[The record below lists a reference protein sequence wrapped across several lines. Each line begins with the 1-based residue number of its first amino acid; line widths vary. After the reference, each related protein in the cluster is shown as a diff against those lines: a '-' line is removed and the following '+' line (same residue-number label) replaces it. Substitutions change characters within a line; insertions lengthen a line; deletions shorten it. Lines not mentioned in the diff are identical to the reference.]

1 MKKFKLL
8 FIALITLC
16 FSINSVKAEETN
28 VARIGEKEFA
38 TLDEAITEAK
48 EDDII
53 ELLSDAETI
62 GINLSKNLTI
72 KSASEEKHTITFTK
86 YGIALWSKNLT
97 FENVEVVMN
106 DIGSTPYTAE
116 WNWMTICASKD
127 SELILKNT
135 TMIMDNKNDK
145 TEHINKKGEITEGQH
160 AIYFTGN
167 DKLNLTNSTL
177 IIKNYTQD
185 ALEWDGGDGGY
196 NINLDNSSYISDSNR
211 SGFTGTF
218 VVKAENSNIDV
229 INSTGNGSNGSH
241 FEFINSFVNFNNNN
255 AHGLSAGNLTI
266 NNSTVTS
273 DGNGANG
280 VHVNGEFKVNNNST
294 LTITHNDCSISSKWT
309 IPGALY
315 VGGNGIVDKTTKL
328 TITNN
333 NGSGIYVK
341 AGANL
346 DLQTGIIT
354 QNIAVKLGLGGGINN
369 NGTLNIS
376 EGVEINNN
384 KAEIAGD
391 DIYSTSFITVP
402 KVIEE
407 KNLIEK
413 REDNE
418 VLNDCAHEIN
428 GWYDDGNKNE
438 DEKNSRW
445 EAHGVTE
452 EEDHIILV
460 EPNEYQGFLSIKAAH
475 DKIKGNVIVNYVD
488 SDGNKLTDEIIY
500 TDVVDSEYTTEK
512 KEFDGYTNITV
523 EGQTTGKYIDGTI
536 YVTYYYDKNTGT
548 GDILPPQTGF
558 EPNTLNNTNVENIAI
573 YKKEEE

>member
-1 MKKFKLL
+1 MKKINKIILL
-8 FIALITLC
+8 LIGILTLNTTTVLADE
-16 FSINSVKAEETN
+16 IK
-28 VARIGEKEFA
+28 VARIND
-38 TLDEAITEAK
+38 TDYTSLDEAITEAK
-48 EDDII
+48 EDDVV

-86 YGIALWSKNLT
+86 YGITLWSKNLT
-97 FENVEVVMN
+97 FENVEVVMEGIN
-106 DIGSTPYTAE
+106 STPYTAE

-145 TEHINKKGEITEGQH
+145 TEHIDKEGKITEGQH

-177 IIKNYTQD
+177 TIKNYTQD

-196 NINLDNSSYISDSNR
+196 NINLDNSNYISDSNR

-369 NGTLNIS
+369 HGTIKIS

-384 KAEIAGD
+384 SAEISGD
-391 DIYSTSFITVP
+391 DIYSEG
-402 KVIEE
+402 VINLPEVI
-407 KNLIEK
+407 KDRDLIEV
-413 REDNE
+413 REDE
-418 VLNDCAHEIN
+418 KELNDCNHTIN
-428 GWYDDGNKNE
+428 GWYDDNE
-438 DEKNSRW
+438 LSRW
-445 EAHGVTE
+445 EAHA
-452 EEDHIILV
+452 EDSSDNYI
-460 EPNEYQGFLSIKAAH
+460 NEVNKGIYEGIFSIKAAH
-475 DKIKGNVIVNYVD
+475 DNKGTLVINYVD
-488 SDGNKLTDEIIY
+488 SDGNKLTEEITNIGEVGENY
-500 TDVVDSEYTTEK
+500 ITEK
-512 KEFDGYTNITV
+512 KNFEGYTFITV
-523 EGQTTGKYIDGTI
+523 VGEPIGTYIDGTI
-536 YVTYYYDKNTGT
+536 RVTYYYDKNTGT
-548 GDILPPQTGF
+548 GNIEVLPPQTGF
-558 EPNTLNNTNVENIAI
+558 NGSNITTTNVETITL
-573 YKKEEE
+573 YKKED

>member
-86 YGIALWSKNLT
+86 YGITLWSKNLT
-97 FENVEVVMN
+97 FENVEVVMEGIN
-106 DIGSTPYTAE
+106 STPYTAE

-145 TEHINKKGEITEGQH
+145 TEHIDKEGKITEGQH

-177 IIKNYTQD
+177 TIKNYTQD

-196 NINLDNSSYISDSNR
+196 NINLDNSNYISDSNR

-369 NGTLNIS
+369 HGTINIS

-384 KAEIAGD
+384 SAEISGD
-391 DIYSTSFITVP
+391 DIYSEG
-402 KVIEE
+402 VINLPEVI
-407 KNLIEK
+407 KDKDLIET
-413 REDNE
+413 REDE
-418 VLNDCAHEIN
+418 KELNDCHHTIN
-428 GWYDDGNKNE
+428 GWYDDKE
-438 DEKNSRW
+438 ETRW
-445 EAHGVTE
+445 EAHAENT
-452 EEDHIILV
+452 DNNYIQLV
-460 EPNEYQGFLSIKAAH
+460 NKGIYEGNFSIKAAH
-475 DKIKGNVIVNYVD
+475 DNKGTLIINHVD
-488 SDGNKLTDEIIY
+488 SDGNRLTEEV
-500 TDVVDSEYTTEK
+500 TNVGEVGTKYTTEK
-512 KEFDGYTNITV
+512 KNFEGYTFITV
-523 EGQTTGKYIDGTI
+523 EGNPTGEYAYETT

-548 GDILPPQTGF
+548 GNIEVLPPQTGF
-558 EPNTLNNTNVENIAI
+558 NGSNITTTNVETITL
-573 YKKEEE
+573 YKKED